1 MGILFLYNIHY
12 FFLQFDQT
20 CVSLKL
26 FFVCVLF
33 TLLALVTSGLF
44 KNLLTTGVWM
54 MLLWL
59 IIMLIGGVAKINST
73 THVLTGNMI
82 GGAVQK
88 NVLTKLTTLGL
99 LLNLNLGLFKNLL
112 TTGVWMMLLYLII
125 ILINGIVMNNST
137 THVLTGN
144 MMVGGVQKNVLMKL
158 TMIN

>member
-59 IIMLIGGVAKINST
+59 IIML
-73 THVLTGNMI
+73 I

>member
-99 LLNLNLGLFKNLL
+99 LL
-112 TTGVWMMLLYLII
+112 YLII

-158 TMIN
+158 TLILQKWLMEHPVEQP